1 MLEETILDL
10 GDLIFP
16 LEKEQF
22 VVQHVCQM
30 SDIDL
35 RLLRFRERRLL

>member
-10 GDLIFP
+10 GDLVFP

-35 RLLRFRERRLL
+35 SLLRFMERLL

>member
-1 MLEETILDL
+1 MLEETILDV

-16 LEKEQF
+16 FEKEQF

-35 RLLRFRERRLL
+35 SLLRFMERRLL